1 MVTRTAYAESTKTTS
16 TIDEV
21 NSTSEVKLTLN
32 GDLASAQDVLD
43 YLDGDIDRS
52 KLTSLS
58 DTPADYAGQG
68 GKFLAVNTAEY
79 GTEFV
84 DGTSGPSRVES
95 VFGRDGTI
103 VAEAGDYTADD
114 LTETVANKIMTASER
129 QKLAGIEA
137 GAAADQSSSEI
148 VSLLDSELGGSK
160 WQSGGGGMTGA
171 AIVAPINAE
180 LGNTDWQKAGGGTAN
195 PTGPVEFSEFIPTSE
210 PEPPAAGCR
219 PYYDDSVTEKNYAF
233 EIRYANG
240 QFRRVYTASAKS

>member
-1 MVTRTAYAESTKTTS
+1 VVMRTGCAESAKTTS

-21 NSTSEVKLTLN
+21 NSMSEVKLTLN
-32 GDLASAQDVLD
+32 GDLASAQDILD
-43 YLDGDIDRS
+43 YLDGDVDRS
-52 KLTSLS
+52 KLTGLS

-68 GKFLAVNTAEY
+68 GKFLAVNTAED

-95 VFGRDGTI
+95 VFGRAGTI

-114 LTETVANKIMTASER
+114 VTETVANKIMTASER

-137 GAAADQSSSEI
+137 GATADQSGSEI

-160 WQSGGGGMTGA
+160 WQGGGGGITGA
-171 AIVAPINAE
+171 EIVAAINAE
-180 LGNTDWQKAGGGTAN
+180 LGNTDWQKAGGGTQN
-195 PTGPVEFSEFIPTSE
+195 PTGPVEFIEFIPTAE
-210 PEPPAAGCR
+210 PDPPAAGCKL
-219 PYYDDSVTEKNYAF
+219 YYDDSVTEKNYAF

-240 QFRRVYTASAKS
+240 EYRRVYTASAKT